1 MKRLGILLKALTCAI
16 MLAFAG
22 LVIHAAGAKPSA
34 STQNSHEQEKEPCPG
49 IRTCHFF
56 MGYL

>member
-1 MKRLGILLKALTCAI
+1 MKRLGLFIRVLTLAIL
-16 MLAFAG
+16 LAFAG
-22 LVIHAAGAKPSA
+22 LVIHAEDTKSSA
-34 STQNSHEQEKEPCPG
+34 STQESRQEKEPCPA